1 LEIFEE
7 ALMEYLRPVLL
18 FLALFM
24 LTSLLCWLSY
34 DLFLVSPLF
43 SVGFF
48 LFGVLAVVMAVDL
61 IKSVLF
67 P

>member
-1 LEIFEE
+1 
-7 ALMEYLRPVLL
+7 MEYLRPVLL